1 MCFLAAVPT
10 YAVVDKSAKK
20 GSKKDGKVEEQKPQA
35 EPPQYASVDKPKKT
49 KKKKKEE
56 ADATYAQVDMSK
68 KSKKVCHWPR
78 VFFYFLYVIADSK
91 HNMVILQKTQCQ
103 CIYVDTRKRC
113 HSVCLRGWLPIS
125 WLCEQTVFS
134 I

>member
-20 GSKKDGKVEEQKPQA
+20 GSKKGEKVEEQKPQA

-49 KKKKKEE
+49 KKNKKEE

-78 VFFYFLYVIADSK
+78 VFFYFIYVIADFK
-91 HNMVILQKTQCQ
+91 HNMVILQ
-103 CIYVDTRKRC
+103 
-113 HSVCLRGWLPIS
+113 
-125 WLCEQTVFS
+125 
-134 I
+134 